1 MTQIQLLNRL
11 FQDTCVYMAEGK
23 ERGRNGG
30 REEGRE
36 GGREG
41 GMKRGKERGRDEVQ
55 GGGRGVRK
63 RWIPNSRFRL
73 NTRHTLGE
81 EAR

>member
-23 ERGRNGG
+23 ERGRDGG

-41 GMKRGKERGRDEVQ
+41 GREENREGGMKCREV
-55 GGGRGVRK
+55 GG
-63 RWIPNSRFRL
+63 
-73 NTRHTLGE
+73 E
-81 EAR
+81 